1 MKITRS
7 TTALTAS
14 ALAAGVLLALGA
26 PLAASA
32 HVSAVP
38 SSTAAGSSSVV
49 TFATSHGCEGS
60 PTTSMAFTIPESI
73 ASVSPTI
80 TPGWDVAKVAV
91 DLATPID
98 DGHGNEVTTRTG
110 QIVYT
115 AQTPLEDGFR
125 TTFALSVSLP
135 ADAAG
140 ETLEFPVLQTCEVGA
155 NDWSDSTVEGEDEPA
170 SPAPFITV
178 TAATGDEHG
187 HDAAAVVDT
196 HDAAADTTAAAASSD
211 DVLARVL
218 GVGGLAVGA
227 VGIVLAVTARR
238 KQSA

>member
-1 MKITRS
+1 VKFSPAQS
-7 TTALTAS
+7 TLAAA

-38 SSTAAGSSSVV
+38 SSTAAGSTSVV

-60 PTTSMAFTIPESI
+60 PTTSMAFTIPEGI

-80 TPGWDVAKVAV
+80 TPGWDVSKVAV
-91 DLATPID
+91 DLETPID
-98 DGHGNEVTTRTG
+98 DGHGNEITTRTG
-110 QIVYT
+110 QVVYT
-115 AQTPLEDGFR
+115 AQAPLEDGFR

-140 ETLEFPVLQTCEVGA
+140 ESIEFPVLQTCEVGA
-155 NDWSDSTVEGEDEPA
+155 NDWSDSTVEGEEEPA

-178 TAATGDEHG
+178 TEATGDEHG
-187 HDAAAVVDT
+187 AASAVDT
-196 HDAAADTTAAAASSD
+196 HAAADTTEASSD

-238 KQSA
+238 KQAA